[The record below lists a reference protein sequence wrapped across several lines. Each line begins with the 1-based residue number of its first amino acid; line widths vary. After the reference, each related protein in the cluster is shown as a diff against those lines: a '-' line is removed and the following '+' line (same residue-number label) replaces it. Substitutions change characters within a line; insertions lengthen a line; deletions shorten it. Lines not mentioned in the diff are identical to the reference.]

1 MNEKARNLKPA
12 ILVVVLALIAGVF
25 GVYLKGEGD
34 GKVETPKPA
43 IEGQVSRA
51 LATGAMAAFVVKGER
66 KPVPAISFAPEDGS
80 ATSLDNWKGRVVLVN
95 LWATWC
101 APCRKELPELVAL
114 HEKHGPQDF
123 TVLGVSVDRPGARG
137 RLEAMVR
144 QFGLGYP
151 IVHDPDGTGLD
162 AFAIQGYPT
171 SFLIGRDGTLLW
183 RRDGIIETNDGE
195 LEGQLKAAL
204 AG

>member
-1 MNEKARNLKPA
+1 MIPRRAFVLAPA
-12 ILVVVLALIAGVF
+12 LLPLSLACEGRGSGGAAGGAAGVGTPAPAYQGKTLQGEYLALTDFRGKVVLLNV
-25 GVYLKGEGD
+25 
-34 GKVETPKPA
+34 
-43 IEGQVSRA
+43 
-51 LATGAMAAFVVKGER
+51 
-66 KPVPAISFAPEDGS
+66 
-80 ATSLDNWKGRVVLVN
+80 
-95 LWATWC
+95 WATWC

-162 AFAIQGYPT
+162 AFVIQGYPT